1 LTALNIAIRGDLVAI
16 AVDSILCGTDG
27 RPAGHASK
35 LTPIA
40 HASVVIASSG
50 AAGIGR
56 DLAVA
61 ALAGVLG
68 DDLVEVLRYAPDWLR
83 AQWAGRDWRY
93 ASRAVVAG
101 RSGRTTVAAY
111 ALESPHFEPRLLP
124 AGVHLSPPIGAR
136 PAPRGALLPALSRD
150 LVVDPSPLQ
159 TPSVPCAARVWRDDL
174 AAIVDAVPRQQRE
187 GATLVGGRVVRAMV
201 SPDGLDVRVVGNL
214 PDALP

>member
-1 LTALNIAIRGDLVAI
+1 M
-16 AVDSILCGTDG
+16 
-27 RPAGHASK
+27 
-35 LTPIA
+35 
-40 HASVVIASSG
+40 IASSG

-56 DLAVA
+56 DFAVA

-68 DDLVEVLRYAPDWLR
+68 DDLVDVLRYAPEWLR

-101 RSGRTTVAAY
+101 RSSRTTAAAY
-111 ALESPHFEPRLLP
+111 ALESPNFEPRLLP

-159 TPSVPCAARVWRDDL
+159 TPSAPCAARVWREDL
-174 AAIVDAVPRQQRE
+174 AAIVNAVPRQQRE
-187 GATLVGGRVVRAMV
+187 GATLIGGRIVRAMI
-201 SPDGLDVRVVGNL
+201 SPDGVDVRVVGGL
-214 PDALP
+214 LDARP